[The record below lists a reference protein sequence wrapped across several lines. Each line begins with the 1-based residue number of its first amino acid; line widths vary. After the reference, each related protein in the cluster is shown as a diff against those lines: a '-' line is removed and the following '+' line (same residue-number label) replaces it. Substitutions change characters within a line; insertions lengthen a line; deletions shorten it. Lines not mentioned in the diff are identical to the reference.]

1 MDELEEALRVAGVH
15 LDEVESRL
23 TRRFERDTWKPSMAE
38 SVAGEL
44 VRRALDIPFFERLI
58 QSARAI
64 PEISQ
69 LEQPDFTGRHWKAGE
84 AGEEQSSASRAPRSV
99 FEEPSS
105 PDSDPGHDQSAPQRL
120 AAAERALQ
128 GRTRSIVVV
137 LDNLVSARNISAVA
151 RTSEALGIQELHIIQ
166 RQGKP
171 RLEHVFT
178 TGSHRWLDLFW
189 YREGASAIDQLRSRG
204 YRILAADYGEGAG
217 SVEGVAID
225 GPAALVFG
233 SEQKGVSDVVRERA
247 DALFYLPACGF
258 TSYFNVSVAVGI
270 SLYTLDRRMR
280 EAGLR
285 ETLSEEEIAVLR
297 PAWYAMLA
305 RGDEARERRYL
316 AWVDRPP
323 RARRD

>member
-1 MDELEEALRVAGVH
+1 
-15 LDEVESRL
+15 
-23 TRRFERDTWKPSMAE
+23 MAE
-38 SVAGEL
+38 SVASEL
-44 VRRALDIPFFERLI
+44 VRRALDIPFFDRLI
-58 QSARAI
+58 RSARAI
-64 PEISQ
+64 PELSQ
-69 LEQPDFTGRHWKAGE
+69 LEQPDFSGRRWKPDEEGA
-84 AGEEQSSASRAPRSV
+84 EQSSASRAPRTV
-99 FEEPSS
+99 FEEPS
-105 PDSDPGHDQSAPQRL
+105 PTEPDPGRSGRGASAPVRL

-137 LDNLVSARNISAVA
+137 LDNLVSARNISAIA
-151 RTSEALGIQELHIIQ
+151 RTSEALGIQELHIIH

-171 RLEHVFT
+171 RLEGVFT

-189 YREGASAIDQLRSRG
+189 YREGESAIDGLRARG
-204 YRILAADYGEGAG
+204 FRILAADYGEGAG
-217 SVEGVAID
+217 SVEAAVID
-225 GPAALVFG
+225 GPTALVFG

-270 SLYTLDRRMR
+270 SLYAVDRRMR

-285 ETLSEEEIAVLR
+285 ETLGGEEIAAPR
-297 PAWYAMLA
+297 PAWYAMVA

-323 RARRD
+323 QARGS